1 MNSAV
6 ERSSGSFPLSL
17 AKPVEARRLAALIEL
32 FNGELAHYQEQPD
45 AAKALYGKTVPL
57 PPGARLP
64 EMAAFTVVANVL
76 LNMDALL
83 MKG

>member
-1 MNSAV
+1 
-6 ERSSGSFPLSL
+6 LT
-17 AKPVEARRLAALIEL
+17 EL

-45 AAKALYGKTVPL
+45 AAKALYGQTVPL
-57 PPGARLP
+57 PPGASLR
-64 EMAAFTVVANVL
+64 EMAALTVVANVL